1 MLDTKL
7 CILSDATA
15 SGGLVIGLS
24 QIYTIFGIILTA
36 LSIIVLLIN
45 LFIRIHDR
53 MKDGKLTN
61 EEKAD
66 TAKEI
71 LELTEKIK
79 ELQNALDSKEN
90 DNDRN

>member
-1 MLDTKL
+1 MSTKL
-7 CILSDATA
+7 YILSDATA

-24 QIYTIFGIILTA
+24 NIYTILGIILTA

-45 LFIRIHDR
+45 LFMRLHDR

-71 LELTEKIK
+71 LELTNKIK
-79 ELQNALDSKEN
+79 ELQEALEKEKN
-90 DNDRN
+90 NGNNN

>member
-1 MLDTKL
+1 MANKGL
-7 CILSDATA
+7 ILSDVTA
-15 SGGLVIGLS
+15 SAGLGVGLAN
-24 QIYTIFGIILTA
+24 IYNILGIIL
-36 LSIIVLLIN
+36 IVINIGILIFN
-45 LFIRIHDR
+45 FVCRMRDR

-90 DNDRN
+90 NNDRN

>member
-1 MLDTKL
+1 MSTKL
-7 CILSDATA
+7 YILSDATA
-15 SGGLVIGLS
+15 GGGLVIGLS
-24 QIYTIFGIILTA
+24 QIYTILGIILTG

-45 LFIRIHDR
+45 LFMRLHDR

-79 ELQNALDSKEN
+79 ELQSALDKEKN
-90 DNDRN
+90 NGNNN

>member
-1 MLDTKL
+1 MRL
-7 CILSDATA
+7 
-15 SGGLVIGLS
+15 
-24 QIYTIFGIILTA
+24 
-36 LSIIVLLIN
+36 
-45 LFIRIHDR
+45 HDR

-79 ELQNALDSKEN
+79 ELQEALDKEKN
-90 DNDRN
+90 NGNNN